1 MRKLLH
7 NVPVWCK
14 SVVFA
19 SFTFALALGPVLIF
33 GPESWGALLGYP
45 LGFAALMIGFRL
57 MERADENNTS
67 NHDPDDQ
74 KYLHA
79 AMNEIEDLLRPLEK
93 QFEKAGIYLNRV
105 LCRLRTLFLVSN
117 RVLCERGFLLL
128 AGIEYLRLGLK
139 SILQKQMAECCEHRN
154 RGLVFKV
161 GLGC

>member
-1 MRKLLH
+1 MVGKFCKENKNLTGSVNINTMSPVLRFSSNGVISMRKLLH

-33 GPESWGALLGYP
+33 GPESWGDLLGYP

-93 QFEKAGIYLNRV
+93 QFEKAGIYLNQA
-105 LCRLRTLFLVSN
+105 LCRLRTFSLSQAAFCMSV
-117 RVLCERGFLLL
+117 
-128 AGIEYLRLGLK
+128 
-139 SILQKQMAECCEHRN
+139 
-154 RGLVFKV
+154 VFY
-161 GLGC
+161 CSWN